1 MSGKDDVTEQSLE
14 QVAAPAC
21 RVGSRP
27 GSLLGALSHR
37 PWGGV
42 GWGPPEVC
50 TADGE
55 TEAQCR
61 EPSSRGCWGSSGR
74 GGGGPVQRAVPR
86 IALLSPQPGD
96 RLPPGRA
103 GVPGARSGPGG
114 AAPPP
119 LSAVAAA
126 RGVPGTA
133 ARPSALCAVHAS
145 LRSRASSTSHAA
157 AASCPHTCL
166 VLCERHRPA
175 GNEELGVFEG
185 VNEVIYLLC
194 KFQKCVHPTRYLIT
208 I

>member
-1 MSGKDDVTEQSLE
+1 M
-14 QVAAPAC
+14 
-21 RVGSRP
+21 
-27 GSLLGALSHR
+27 
-37 PWGGV
+37 

-61 EPSSRGCWGSSGR
+61 EPSFRGCWGSSGG

-103 GVPGARSGPGG
+103 GVPGARAGPGG

-119 LSAVAAA
+119 LSAAAAA

-133 ARPSALCAVHAS
+133 GRRALCVVRTSPRLFAPYFSQQPCRSCFLPPHLPCAVRAPQAGKERQGTRS
-145 LRSRASSTSHAA
+145 LACSKGLTKSFICYANFRSMYIL
-157 AASCPHTCL
+157 PD
-166 VLCERHRPA
+166 
-175 GNEELGVFEG
+175 
-185 VNEVIYLLC
+185 I
-194 KFQKCVHPTRYLIT
+194 
-208 I
+208 